1 MNLKQTEVIM
11 LTEIL
16 LKKINEK
23 RLTLD
28 LSIEA
33 IANELNMAEST
44 LKNMCL
50 HKTDNPGIKTFLPV
64 AQFLGIS
71 VDEVLYPQQET
82 KESSET
88 SLLALKE
95 IYEYQLS
102 TTKETSETHI
112 NNIRSHYE
120 QHHEDLRENYEKRLA
135 DKRELIDMQNMQ
147 ITKIEETYQVQVKKL
162 EKQNQ
167 SKVKIIWAL
176 ASVLFV
182 LFVGLIVLEL
192 MHPEHGWITFRTIH

>member
-1 MNLKQTEVIM
+1 M

-23 RLTLD
+23 RLKLD

-120 QHHEDLRENYEKRLA
+120 QHHEDLKENYEKRLA
-135 DKRELIDMQNMQ
+135 DKRELIDAANAQ
-147 ITKIEETYQVQVKKL
+147 IKDLKKGNL
-162 EKQNQ
+162 IRN
-167 SKVKIIWAL
+167 IIIGCLGAIPI
-176 ASVLFV
+176 VLF
-182 LFVGLIVLEL
+182 ILEI
-192 MHPEHGWITFRTIH
+192 MHPEHGWLRY